1 MCCIKPLHK
10 TSLKRLRYTK
20 FFKSSPRLNWS
31 GGREDDGP
39 KQKHHLSGSDFTIMF
54 VLYPWNMKTQNF
66 VSWTFRKTTLAFPVF
81 NANISLILNI
91 SNASHE
97 CRLGEKYVVEQHSV
111 EMFDDTYREMHKD
124 ENGEKDDSDLQET
137 SRVAFRLLTVPAMFE
152 ARQWYTPLSWSCD
165 CHILISQI
173 CIQLVLW
180 WCRCQKLQLENVT
193 GE

>member
-1 MCCIKPLHK
+1 MCCIKPLHI

-54 VLYPWNMKTQNF
+54 VLYPWNMKTPNF

-81 NANISLILNI
+81 NVNITLILIWVDCKINLNI

-111 EMFDDTYREMHKD
+111 EMFDDKDRCTRMIMRKRMIPTYK
-124 ENGEKDDSDLQET
+124 
-137 SRVAFRLLTVPAMFE
+137 
-152 ARQWYTPLSWSCD
+152 
-165 CHILISQI
+165 
-173 CIQLVLW
+173 
-180 WCRCQKLQLENVT
+180 KLQGLHFDSSRCRRYLKQGSGTPRCPDPVIVIF
-193 GE
+193 